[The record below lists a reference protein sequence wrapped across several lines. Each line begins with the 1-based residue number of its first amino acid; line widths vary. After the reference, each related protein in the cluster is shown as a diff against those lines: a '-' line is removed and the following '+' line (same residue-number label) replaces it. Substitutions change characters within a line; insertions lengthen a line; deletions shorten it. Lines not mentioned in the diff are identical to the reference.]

1 MDIIEEI
8 KFYKNLIFD
17 DFPSVLGNSII
28 IPRNFL
34 FFRGHHINNKVITEI
49 PKFFGSIEV
58 GKSYSNGIDK
68 KLDCFVNTEEIKLI
82 DIRYLKIILF
92 HILGYRKNNKFE
104 KIIKRTMMAFG
115 VCSVRKIKDFS
126 NSREIKCKSFYFCS
140 LEKQI
145 ELVKYFFENADEQI
159 LSMEKFKEDLKTNK
173 ILTVNPIEPFGFRI
187 ADTKN
192 DSEVFLFIKELIGK
206 YCDGV
211 IAPKLFSPFH
221 TEKTDNIMTS
231 EILLFN
237 PKKSGLRLLLPNE
250 KVSISDFDIMHLLK
264 NKVELNSFSEKSFF
278 IKFGGKV
285 SKTEDRNKY
294 FDKLK
299 NNKKI
304 NGIDKTFEVM
314 NFLPPETEK
323 EERSRLGIVPK
334 LKLNSW
340 I

>member
-1 MDIIEEI
+1 MEEI

-17 DFPSVLGNSII
+17 DFPTVLGNSII

-34 FFRGHHINNKVITEI
+34 FFRGHHINNIVITEI
-49 PKFFGSIEV
+49 PKFFGNIKV
-58 GKSYSNGIDK
+58 AKSYSDGVNK

-115 VCSVRKIKDFS
+115 VCSF
-126 NSREIKCKSFYFCS
+126 
-140 LEKQI
+140 EKQI

-159 LSMEKFKEDLKTNK
+159 LSMEKFKEDLKTKK

-187 ADTKN
+187 AETKN

-221 TEKTDNIMTS
+221 TEKTDHIMTA

-250 KVSISDFDIMHLLK
+250 NISISDFNIIQLLGD
-264 NKVELNSFSEKSFF
+264 KVKLNNFSEKSFF
-278 IKFGGKV
+278 IKFGGE
-285 SKTEDRNKY
+285 TTTDRNKY

-304 NGIDKTFEVM
+304 NGINKSFEVI

-340 I
+340 IKT